1 VFLGS
6 RPLGYET
13 IRILE
18 SITCVEIVGCV
29 TKAPSLNAWWI
40 KDPYEYS
47 MKYKQLSLAD
57 LESIDFDFGVSINY
71 WNIIP
76 DNIIKKPIMGFVNLH
91 HSFNLCYRGRDM
103 TTYAIRDARKMN
115 RWFHGTCLH
124 YTNDGLDT
132 GPIISSLACE
142 ISELDTAWTLFN
154 KVEILGYTLLQEW
167 LPRLVVTRIPLVYP
181 EAGHPLSFRRDISKE
196 IDIQKG
202 NKLDLYDL
210 VRSLDFNNHYE
221 PSFYIKN
228 GEKIYL
234 TTNSQFGGDVIID
247 AGNDRKV
254 YENISYS
261 C

>member
-1 VFLGS
+1 
-6 RPLGYET
+6 
-13 IRILE
+13 
-18 SITCVEIVGCV
+18 
-29 TKAPSLNAWWI
+29 
-40 KDPYEYS
+40 
-47 MKYKQLSLAD
+47 
-57 LESIDFDFGVSINY
+57 
-71 WNIIP
+71 
-76 DNIIKKPIMGFVNLH
+76 LH

-196 IDIQKG
+196 IDI
-202 NKLDLYDL
+202 
-210 VRSLDFNNHYE
+210 
-221 PSFYIKN
+221 
-228 GEKIYL
+228 
-234 TTNSQFGGDVIID
+234 
-247 AGNDRKV
+247 
-254 YENISYS
+254 
-261 C
+261 